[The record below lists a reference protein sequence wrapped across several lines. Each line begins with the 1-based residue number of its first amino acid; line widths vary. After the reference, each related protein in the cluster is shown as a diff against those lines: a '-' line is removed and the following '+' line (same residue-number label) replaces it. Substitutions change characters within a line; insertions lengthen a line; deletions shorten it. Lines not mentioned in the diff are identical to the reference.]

1 MFGSRKQS
9 LKINKIQKH
18 LRFSD
23 YYTLKM
29 FAQGGLFIFDSSN
42 MKSL

>member
-1 MFGSRKQS
+1 MFVSSKQS

-23 YYTLKM
+23 YVKTNHKKN
-29 FAQGGLFIFDSSN
+29 LFQIETIRENS
-42 MKSL
+42 